1 LNLLNTERH
10 GEFQKH
16 IRAKQKRKLS
26 SEKWLYNRSNVLKL
40 HHSKVSAKRNNTNED
55 KTNNLQSKHIKFE
68 PLGKTLTCLYPFEQR
83 VNAVKLKAINYTKLN

>member
-16 IRAKQKRKLS
+16 IRAKQKLS

-55 KTNNLQSKHIKFE
+55 KTNNLQSKHINFE
-68 PLGKTLTCLYPFEQR
+68 PLVKTLTCLYPFEQR
-83 VNAVKLKAINYTKLN
+83 VNAVKLKAINYTKE